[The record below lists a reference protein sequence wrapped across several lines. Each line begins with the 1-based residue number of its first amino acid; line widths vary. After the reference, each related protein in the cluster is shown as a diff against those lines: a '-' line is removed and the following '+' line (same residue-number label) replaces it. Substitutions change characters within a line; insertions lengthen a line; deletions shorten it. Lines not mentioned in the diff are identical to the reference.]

1 MILLSEVAKAVNGQ
15 LLGEDLGAGIG
26 ADVELQSVGS
36 DSRNIVKNQLFIAI
50 KGEHFDGNTFASDAI
65 KLGAAAVLV
74 SDANTQARPALVVK
88 DTRLALGALAKHW
101 RKQFALPL
109 VAVTGSNGKTTV
121 KEMIVAILKAADKT
135 ILATQG
141 NLNNDIGM
149 PMTLL
154 NLNKKHDVAVIEM
167 GMSHLGEIDYL
178 TRIAQPTVALI
189 NNAGTAH
196 IGELGSRENI
206 AKAKG
211 EIFAGL
217 SNDGIA
223 VINAD
228 DDYADYWKALNV
240 GKTIVTFGL
249 SRPADIS
256 AVFIEKDGLS
266 EVQLSTPSGSVSF
279 NLAVLGKHNISNAL
293 AASAAAVALGITNA
307 DIARGLTNMQAVYGR
322 LQRKAGF
329 NGAVLIDDTYN
340 ANPDS
345 MKAAIDVLAATKSDT
360 IFVMGDMAELGEN
373 ATQMHADIGLYAKQK
388 GIQQFFTFG
397 DLSVKASQ
405 AFGVQGLDKDAQHFS
420 SLESL
425 VDTLKAQMKQGVTVL
440 VKGSR
445 FMQMERAIKE
455 ILGKETVSNQLLEQ
469 KHEREKTQCC

>member
-15 LLGEDLGAGIG
+15 PLGVDLSAGIG
-26 ADVELQSVGS
+26 ADVELHCIGT

-65 KLGAAAVLV
+65 KQGAAAVLV

-121 KEMIVAILKAADKT
+121 KEMIVAILKAADKSV
-135 ILATQG
+135 LATQG